1 MLLKKYQ
8 WSNWNLMLILSI
20 NKFFW
25 RKGGSETVFFDEKAL
40 LESKGHSVIPFSMKN
55 EDNLE
60 SEYSDYFVEYVDY
73 GKSGLASK
81 LASASKIIYS
91 FDARKKMKL
100 LLEQAAPEVAHFHIF
115 QHQIS
120 PSVFKPLQDKNI
132 PIILTLHDLKP
143 MCPNYKMYV
152 NGSVCEKCKGA
163 KFYNSVVNKCTKDSI
178 FGSLVN
184 MIEMY
189 FHHYMR
195 YYRDVDIYIAVSNF
209 YREKMIE
216 FGFPAEKISYLPN
229 YIDVT
234 EYEVSKSHD
243 DYILYFGRLS
253 EEKGLETFIKAAT
266 LNPSINHF
274 IVGAGPIELKLKTL
288 VNEGN
293 ISNVTFLG
301 FKSGAELKMI
311 ISRALCIVVPS
322 EWYENCPMSVL
333 ESFASARPVIGS
345 NIGGIPELISESIDG
360 LIFKTHD
367 AQDFAL
373 KIKWMSENKD
383 EAIKMGLAGRK
394 KVEDK
399 FNKNLHYA
407 GLMSIYK
414 SVLGEAK

>member
-1 MLLKKYQ
+1 MTV
-8 WSNWNLMLILSI
+8 SDLILVAGL
-20 NKFFW
+20 K
-25 RKGGSETVFFDEKAL
+25 RTVGIAYL
-40 LESKGHSVIPFSMKN
+40 Q
-55 EDNLE
+55 
-60 SEYSDYFVEYVDY
+60 
-73 GKSGLASK
+73 
-81 LASASKIIYS
+81 
-91 FDARKKMKL
+91 KL
-100 LLEQAAPEVAHFHIF
+100 LGPAMNSAGALQKKAERLRNAHAELRNKLRKAEPQACVAEVDAWLAGADK
-115 QHQIS
+115 S
-120 PSVFKPLQDKNI
+120 PANTPRDKKNCSCEARGDVVRNKPLI
-132 PIILTLHDLKP
+132 PGD
-143 MCPNYKMYV
+143 M
-152 NGSVCEKCKGA
+152 
-163 KFYNSVVNKCTKDSI
+163 
-178 FGSLVN
+178 
-184 MIEMY
+184 
-189 FHHYMR
+189 
-195 YYRDVDIYIAVSNF
+195 YIAVSNF